1 MLNFKK
7 LNKMTLKKK
16 LNFSYTALIALMV
29 LSGITS
35 MIALGMLF
43 GKFNSYVQGPQKS
56 DTAVKQCRININ
68 IAARNIREMAINSDA
83 GTYDGYKET
92 IEEKIQEIKGEL
104 ETIHKTGM
112 VDESLYQEYE
122 AAMNDWFKIGNV
134 IIEEIEAG
142 HRETAAQKILQ
153 ECVPALQKCVDISK
167 EMDSITDQ
175 MRKDAIEACYILAI
189 AGIITII
196 VFIFFAVLLAVRLSK
211 RIIHSIVTPLHEIET
226 VAGELADGN
235 LHSQIDYRAEDE
247 IGSLAHSL
255 RKSIR
260 ILGSYVDDI
269 SRAMKEFSSGN
280 FDVQPEVEWKGDF
293 VGILD
298 SFMEF
303 EKSMAGTVKGIQ
315 RVAEQVTNGA
325 EQVASSATDLAD
337 GATEQAGVT
346 EELAAMIENVS
357 ERVEQNAEEAK
368 NISKEVDNVGVEIVN
383 SNVKMQEMVASMTE
397 INASSAEI
405 SKIIATINEIA
416 SQTNLLALNASIE
429 AARAGEAGKGF
440 AVVADQVSVLAEQSS
455 EAAKESTVLI
465 ESSVQ
470 AVEKGMVIAEE
481 TAKQLED
488 VVVSSKTIMREV
500 DSIANTMGEQNES
513 MRQINEGVEQIND
526 VVQTNSAASEECAA
540 ASQQMSS
547 EAETLDSLIRRF
559 KVGTF

>member
-1 MLNFKK
+1 MLKIK
-7 LNKMTLKKK
+7 SLDKMTLKKK
-16 LNFSYTALIALMV
+16 LNFSYTVLIGLMI
-29 LSGITS
+29 LSGVIS
-35 MIALGMLF
+35 IIALGVVF
-43 GKFNSYVQGPQKS
+43 GNFNSYIQSSQKA
-56 DTAVKQCRININ
+56 DTAIKQCRINVN
-68 IAARNIREMAINSDA
+68 IAARNIREMAINPDT
-83 GTYDGYKET
+83 GTYSNYKET
-92 IEEKIQEIKGEL
+92 IDEKIQYINKQLEI
-104 ETIHKTGM
+104 IKTTG
-112 VDESLYQEYE
+112 VIEDGLYQSYE
-122 AAMNDWFKIGNV
+122 TAMQDWYNIGNA
-134 IIEEIEAG
+134 IIAEIEQG
-142 HRETAAQKILQ
+142 HKEDAAQKILQ
-153 ECVPALQKCVDISK
+153 ECAPALQKCVDISNELDDITNK
-167 EMDSITDQ
+167 IKKDSIT
-175 MRKDAIEACYILAI
+175 ESYILAI
-189 AGIITII
+189 IGIIAI
-196 VFIFFAVLLAVRLSK
+196 VFFILFAVLVAVKLSK
-211 RIIHSIVTPLHEIET
+211 RIIYSIVTPLHEIEA

-235 LHSQIDYRAEDE
+235 LHSQIDYHAEDE

-269 SRAMKEFSSGN
+269 SRAMKEFSAGN
-280 FDVQPEVEWKGDF
+280 FDVQPTVEWKGDF

-303 EKSMAGTVKGIQ
+303 EKSMAGTIKGIQ
-315 RVAEQVTNGA
+315 RVADQVTNGA
-325 EQVASSATDLAD
+325 GQVASSATDLAE

-346 EELAAMIENVS
+346 EELAAMITNVS

-383 SNVKMQEMVASMTE
+383 SNAKMQEMVASMTE
-397 INASSAEI
+397 INASSTEI

-488 VVVSSKTIMREV
+488 VVVSSKTILKEV
-500 DSIANTMGEQNES
+500 DSIAHTMGEQNES
-513 MRQINEGVEQIND
+513 MRQISEGVEQIND

-559 KVGTF
+559 KVGKF